1 MGQQQPQLQPQP
13 RPQRLCVV
21 VMGVSGT
28 GKSSVAAGLARV
40 LGVPWVDAD
49 SLHVPEAVARMRA
62 GEPLGDQDRWPWLD
76 RVGDCL
82 ADRTAAPQGMVVA
95 CSALRRAYRDRL
107 RAASPGLLFV
117 FLDGPAALIR
127 QRLEQRTGH
136 YMPSTLLDSQL
147 QTLEKPDASEPDAW
161 RAAIDTPV
169 ALLVADIGA
178 RLLQHAKDATD
189 APLKAPS

>member
-1 MGQQQPQLQPQP
+1 MGQQQPQPQSQS
-13 RPQRLCVV
+13 QRLCVV

-49 SLHVPEAVARMRA
+49 SLHRPDAVARMRA
-62 GEPLGDQDRWPWLD
+62 GQPLGDEDRWPWLD
-76 RVGDCL
+76 RVGDSL
-82 ADRTAAPQGMVVA
+82 ANRTAAPQGMVVA

-107 RAASPGLLFV
+107 RAASPGLRFV

-147 QTLEKPDASEPDAW
+147 QTLEKPDASEPAVW
-161 RAAIDTPV
+161 HASIDTPV

-178 RLLQHAKDATD
+178 RLLQHTQQATD
-189 APLKAPS
+189 APLKAPA